1 MSEAE
6 EQRDGRQSLAH
17 RVPDLA
23 ALELLLAVARLGS
36 LGAAAREVGV
46 TQPAASSRLRSMERQ
61 LGVALVDRSP
71 RGSRLTDAGALV
83 TDWARRVVEA
93 AAAFDAGAR
102 ALRDRRDS
110 RLRVA
115 ASMTI
120 AEYLLPG
127 WLLALHA
134 ERPDTAVS
142 LLAGNSAKVAELLLT
157 GEADLGFVEG
167 LNVPTGLDSTVI
179 ARDRLIVVT
188 APGHPWARRRRP
200 LTAQELAGTPL
211 ILRERGSGT
220 RQVLGRGARRPGPA
234 ADRAVLDDGGEGV
247 RGQRRGTL
255 GPQRTGGGGGAG
267 DAAPGQHPGRGR
279 IAPPGPTSRLADRP
293 PPHGPGPRTPL
304 PDPRMTNTSGTR
316 VARNG
321 APSHH
326 APAPGIAPQPPR
338 LCPSHGP
345 FPSGATAPAQ
355 GRGERRV
362 QPTMHPHQ
370 ASHRNPHG
378 SAPLTAPFQAGPL
391 HPLRGAGNCA
401 PSHPGPAPDNG
412 PHPRPQSLRT
422 RRRPAPLRRRL

>member
-1 MSEAE
+1 MSEVRGRGPGAE
-6 EQRDGRQSLAH
+6 QGGQESTGSLAH

-36 LGAAAREVGV
+36 LGAAARELGI
-46 TQPAASSRLRSMERQ
+46 TQPAASSRIRSMERQ

-83 TDWARRVVEA
+83 TDWAGRVVEA

-142 LLAGNSAKVAELLLT
+142 LLAGNSAKVAELLLA

-167 LNVPTGLDSTVI
+167 LTVPSGLDSTVI
-179 ARDRLIVVT
+179 AHDRLIVVT

-200 LTAQELAGTPL
+200 LTARELAETPL

-220 RQVLGRGARRPGPA
+220 RQVLDAALGGPA
-234 ADRAVLDDGGEGV
+234 RPLIELSSTTAVKASAVSGAGPSVLSELVVKEELAMRRLVSIPVEGVALRRDLRAVW
-247 RGQRRGTL
+247 
-255 GPQRTGGGGGAG
+255 PTG
-267 DAAPGQHPGRGR
+267 H
-279 IAPPGPTSRLADRP
+279 RP
-293 PPHGPGPRTPL
+293 
-304 PDPRMTNTSGTR
+304 
-316 VARNG
+316 
-321 APSHH
+321 
-326 APAPGIAPQPPR
+326 
-338 LCPSHGP
+338 
-345 FPSGATAPAQ
+345 
-355 GRGERRV
+355 
-362 QPTMHPHQ
+362 
-370 ASHRNPHG
+370 
-378 SAPLTAPFQAGPL
+378 AGPAREL
-391 HPLRGAGNCA
+391 LSLTRG
-401 PSHPGPAPDNG
+401 
-412 PHPRPQSLRT
+412 
-422 RRRPAPLRRRL
+422 

>member
-1 MSEAE
+1 MSEVEGQYERTA
-6 EQRDGRQSLAH
+6 SLAH

-36 LGAAAREVGV
+36 LGAAAREVGI
-46 TQPAASSRLRSMERQ
+46 TQPAASSRIRSMERQ

-142 LLAGNSAKVAELLLT
+142 LLAGNSTKVAELLLS

-200 LTAQELAGTPL
+200 LTAQELAATPL

-220 RQVLGRGARRPGPA
+220 RQVLDAALGGLARPLIELSSTTAVKASAVSGAGPSVLSELAVGEELAMRRLVSIPVEGVSLRRDLRAVWPTGHRPAGPA
-234 ADRAVLDDGGEGV
+234 RELLSLT
-247 RGQRRGTL
+247 RG
-255 GPQRTGGGGGAG
+255 
-267 DAAPGQHPGRGR
+267 
-279 IAPPGPTSRLADRP
+279 
-293 PPHGPGPRTPL
+293 
-304 PDPRMTNTSGTR
+304 
-316 VARNG
+316 
-321 APSHH
+321 
-326 APAPGIAPQPPR
+326 
-338 LCPSHGP
+338 
-345 FPSGATAPAQ
+345 
-355 GRGERRV
+355 
-362 QPTMHPHQ
+362 
-370 ASHRNPHG
+370 
-378 SAPLTAPFQAGPL
+378 
-391 HPLRGAGNCA
+391 
-401 PSHPGPAPDNG
+401 
-412 PHPRPQSLRT
+412 
-422 RRRPAPLRRRL
+422 

>member
-1 MSEAE
+1 MSERNATD
-6 EQRDGRQSLAH
+6 DGLPGGSLAH
-17 RVPDLA
+17 RVPDLG

-36 LGAAAREVGV
+36 LGAAAREVGI

-142 LLAGNSAKVAELLLT
+142 LLAGNSAKVAELLLD

-167 LNVPTGLDSTVI
+167 LTLPAGLDSAVI

-200 LTAQELAGTPL
+200 LTPSELAATPL

-220 RQVLGRGARRPGPA
+220 RQVLDTALGGLARPLIELSSTTAVKASAVSGAGPSVLSELAVGEELAMRRLVRIPVEGVALRRDLRAVWPTGHRPTGPA
-234 ADRAVLDDGGEGV
+234 RELLSLT
-247 RGQRRGTL
+247 RG
-255 GPQRTGGGGGAG
+255 
-267 DAAPGQHPGRGR
+267 
-279 IAPPGPTSRLADRP
+279 
-293 PPHGPGPRTPL
+293 
-304 PDPRMTNTSGTR
+304 
-316 VARNG
+316 
-321 APSHH
+321 
-326 APAPGIAPQPPR
+326 
-338 LCPSHGP
+338 
-345 FPSGATAPAQ
+345 
-355 GRGERRV
+355 
-362 QPTMHPHQ
+362 
-370 ASHRNPHG
+370 
-378 SAPLTAPFQAGPL
+378 
-391 HPLRGAGNCA
+391 
-401 PSHPGPAPDNG
+401 
-412 PHPRPQSLRT
+412 
-422 RRRPAPLRRRL
+422 

>member
-1 MSEAE
+1 MSEVE
-6 EQRDGRQSLAH
+6 GPGGRREGTGSLAH

-36 LGAAAREVGV
+36 LGAAAREVGI
-46 TQPAASSRLRSMERQ
+46 TQPAASSRVRSMERQ

-71 RGSRLTDAGALV
+71 RGSRLTDAGVLV

-142 LLAGNSAKVAELLLT
+142 LLAGNSARVAELLLS

-167 LNVPTGLDSTVI
+167 LFVPAGLDAVVI
-179 ARDRLIVVT
+179 GHDRLIVVT

-200 LTAQELAGTPL
+200 LSPQELGETPL

-220 RQVLGRGARRPGPA
+220 RQVLDAALGGLARPLIELSSTTAVKASAVSGAGPSVLSELAVREELALRRLVAVPVEGVSLRRDLRAVWPKGHRPTGPA
-234 ADRAVLDDGGEGV
+234 RDLLSLTRA
-247 RGQRRGTL
+247 
-255 GPQRTGGGGGAG
+255 
-267 DAAPGQHPGRGR
+267 
-279 IAPPGPTSRLADRP
+279 
-293 PPHGPGPRTPL
+293 
-304 PDPRMTNTSGTR
+304 
-316 VARNG
+316 
-321 APSHH
+321 
-326 APAPGIAPQPPR
+326 
-338 LCPSHGP
+338 
-345 FPSGATAPAQ
+345 
-355 GRGERRV
+355 
-362 QPTMHPHQ
+362 
-370 ASHRNPHG
+370 
-378 SAPLTAPFQAGPL
+378 
-391 HPLRGAGNCA
+391 
-401 PSHPGPAPDNG
+401 
-412 PHPRPQSLRT
+412 
-422 RRRPAPLRRRL
+422 